1 MESLLDITL
10 RSIAISFS
18 AVLLAVLW
26 SIPLSLAISR
36 SRTKVSAVIVSI
48 FTSLVGIPTVLIGLV
63 LSTLLSSTGLLGF
76 LNLLYT
82 PYAIIIGQALLIT
95 PWLVS
100 LSYDVFFNARN
111 TYWELVISI
120 GADYR
125 TADLIMLRETLP
137 EILVILLLVFSR
149 AIGELGIALI
159 VGGDIEG
166 RTRVLTTAIAAAISK
181 GDFTSAFYLGGILVL
196 VLVSISLMVRL
207 LKMSGTFMEKAP

>member
-26 SIPLSLAISR
+26 SIPLSLTISK

-100 LSYDVFFNARN
+100 LSYDVFSNARN

-166 RTRVLTTAIAAAISK
+166 RTRVLTTAIAAAISE
-181 GDFTSAFYLGGILVL
+181 GDFASAFYLGGILVL

-207 LKMSGTFMEKAP
+207 LKVYKE

>member
-1 MESLLDITL
+1 MDITL

-26 SIPLSLAISR
+26 SIPLSLTISK

-63 LSTLLSSTGLLGF
+63 LSTLLSSAGLLGF

-207 LKMSGTFMEKAP
+207 LKVYKE

>member
-1 MESLLDITL
+1 MDITL

-207 LKMSGTFMEKAP
+207 LKVYKE

>member
-26 SIPLSLAISR
+26 SIPLSLTISK

-63 LSTLLSSTGLLGF
+63 LSTLLSSAGLLGF

-207 LKMSGTFMEKAP
+207 LKVYKE

>member
-207 LKMSGTFMEKAP
+207 LKVYKE

>member
-1 MESLLDITL
+1 MDITL

-26 SIPLSLAISR
+26 SIPLSLTISK

-100 LSYDVFFNARN
+100 LSYDVFSNARN

-166 RTRVLTTAIAAAISK
+166 RTRVLTTAIAAAISE
-181 GDFTSAFYLGGILVL
+181 GDFASAFYLGGILVL

-207 LKMSGTFMEKAP
+207 LKVYKE

>member
-207 LKMSGTFMEKAP
+207 LKVSGTFMEKAP